1 MNFTDQIKDSFRS
14 GNNLMKL
21 LYINIAVFLTVKIVG
36 VFLFLFAVPESQFS
50 MVDWLA
56 VPAGIDQLLTRP
68 WTIITYMFYH
78 EGFFHIL
85 FNMLW
90 LFWFGQIFINYL
102 NEKKL
107 LTVYILGG
115 FGGAALYILAFNAF
129 PVFQEILPVSK
140 ALGASASVIA
150 VVIAISVYAPNHSIN
165 LLLFGPVKLK
175 YIALITIFI
184 DILSITGTNSGGHI
198 AHLGGALVG
207 FLYIR
212 QFQKGKNPA
221 RGFEKFMDKVF
232 SIFKP
237 RPKFR
242 VTHKRPMTDYEYNK
256 EKVKKQKE
264 VDRVLEKIAKSGY
277 DSLSKDEKETLFK
290 QGGKS

>member
-1 MNFTDQIKDSFRS
+1 
-14 GNNLMKL
+14 MKL
-21 LYINIAVFLTVKIVG
+21 LYINIAVFLAVKIAG

-50 MVDWLA
+50 MINWLA

-85 FNMLW
+85 FNLLW
-90 LFWFGQIFINYL
+90 FFWFGQIFINYL

-115 FGGAALYILAFNAF
+115 LGGAALYILAFNAF

-150 VVIAISVYAPNHSIN
+150 VVIAISVYAPNHTIN

-175 YIALITIFI
+175 YIALVTIII
-184 DILSITGTNSGGHI
+184 DILSITGANSGGHI

-212 QFQKGKNPA
+212 QFHKGKNPA
-221 RGFEKFMDKVF
+221 HGFEKFMDKIF

-237 RPKFR
+237 RPKFK
-242 VTHKRPMTDYEYNK
+242 VTHKRSMTDLEYNK
-256 EKVKKQKE
+256 EKAKKQEE
-264 VDRVLEKIAKSGY
+264 VDKILEKIARSGY
-277 DSLSKDEKETLFK
+277 DSLSKEEKETLFK